1 MKFLRVLSSILVL
14 SLVSSGIWPQSAVAA
29 ISGDPTN
36 IKAEAPPGTATAVV
50 TWTAPAGATRY
61 RIKAYI
67 GAVAVKT
74 SGELIAPRTSY
85 TFSGLEYDIPYEI
98 KVEAGDATS
107 WRTAVGTTPQKV
119 TPVAASPSAPASPKL
134 ASAGDKK
141 LKAEWVAPSSSG
153 GATIVSYSVQLKKS
167 GTGGA
172 WENVG
177 QPVTT
182 SNVLELTLTT
192 PDSTTQFAVTV
203 TAKNSAGK
211 SSEASVESN
220 LATAA
225 VATILATPTTTSPPR
240 PSSGNGGGGTNTTVA
255 PAPNRGSNTPT
266 TSPPSSG
273 GDSNAATNTTVPTA
287 AIEDQLTRIVSPVY
301 AAPAISYTKTV
312 SIKAKTTTKTLLGLS
327 RLSVPKGSTT
337 AYALSTTSKKYCSL
351 KGTVVTAVKAGTCS
365 ITVTVKLKS
374 GKKTSKTV
382 KLVVKK

>member
-1 MKFLRVLSSILVL
+1 M
-14 SLVSSGIWPQSAVAA
+14 
-29 ISGDPTN
+29 
-36 IKAEAPPGTATAVV
+36 
-50 TWTAPAGATRY
+50 
-61 RIKAYI
+61 
-67 GAVAVKT
+67 AVKT
-74 SGELIAPRTSY
+74 SGIVSAPRSSY
-85 TFSGLEYDIPYEI
+85 TFSGLEYDIPYAI
-98 KVEAGDATS
+98 KVEAGDDST
-107 WRTAVGTTPQKV
+107 WRTAVASTPATV
-119 TPVAASPSAPASPKL
+119 TPAAASPSAPAAPKL

-141 LKAEWVAPSSSG
+141 LKAEWLVPSSNG

-167 GTGGA
+167 GTGGT

-177 QPVTT
+177 QPITT

-192 PDSTTQFAVTV
+192 NDSTTQYAVTV

-225 VATILATPTTTSPPR
+225 VATIMTTPPTTPLPT
-240 PSSGNGGGGTNTTVA
+240 PSNGNGGGGTNTTVA
-255 PAPNRGSNTPT
+255 PAPNRGSNSPT

-287 AIEDQLTRIVSPVY
+287 AKEDQLTRIVSPVY

-312 SIKAKTTTKTLLGLS
+312 SIKAKTTTKTLLSLS

-365 ITVTVKLKS
+365 IIVTVKQKS